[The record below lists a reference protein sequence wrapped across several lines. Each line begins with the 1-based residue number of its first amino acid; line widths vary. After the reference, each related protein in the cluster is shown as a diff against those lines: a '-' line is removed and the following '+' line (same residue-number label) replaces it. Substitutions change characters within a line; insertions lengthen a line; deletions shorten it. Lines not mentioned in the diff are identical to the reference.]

1 MKIFKICNLQ
11 SVICNSRPPKAGGF
25 TLLEV
30 LLAFTILSIILVALY
45 TTFSLS
51 QRAMSGI
58 DESLLKLQE
67 SRMTIDVMRREIDSL
82 LFNNDNTTSVFK
94 IEDKD
99 IYGKQASRLFFTA
112 FSPLMPGLSLIS
124 YYVEEKDGKLILFKK
139 LSSAF
144 TLTAEAKGV
153 EVVEDAEA
161 FMVEVLDGNKWV
173 KTWDASETKKIPEE
187 IKITITVLLKGRK
200 VSISETVKPQIG
212 RTL

>member
-1 MKIFKICNLQ
+1 
-11 SVICNSRPPKAGGF
+11 
-25 TLLEV
+25 V

-67 SRMTIDVMRREIDSL
+67 SRMTIDVMRREIDSIL
-82 LFNNDNTTSVFK
+82 PENKNSVFK
-94 IEDKD
+94 LEDKD

-124 YYVEEKDGKLILFKK
+124 YYVEEKDGKLILFKTM
-139 LSSAF
+139 SSAYAP
-144 TLTAEAKGV
+144 TAEGKGV

-173 KTWDASETKKIPEE
+173 KTWDASEIKRPPEE
-187 IKITITVLLKGRK
+187 IKITITVLLKGKR
-200 VSISETVKPQIG
+200 VSISETVKPKI
-212 RTL
+212 RKTI

>member
-1 MKIFKICNLQ
+1 MRKILVTRYSLLVTNM
-11 SVICNSRPPKAGGF
+11 GF

-67 SRMTIDVMRREIDSL
+67 SRMAIDAMRREIDSIL
-82 LFNNDNTTSVFK
+82 YRPENKNSVFK
-94 IEDKD
+94 LEDKD

-124 YYVEEKDGKLILFKK
+124 YYVEEKDGKLILFKTM
-139 LSSAF
+139 SSAYASN
-144 TLTAEAKGV
+144 AEGKGV

-173 KTWDASETKKIPEE
+173 KTWDTSETKRPPEE
-187 IKITITVLLKGRK
+187 IKITITVLLKGKR
-200 VSISETVKPQIG
+200 VSISETVNPKIDK
-212 RTL
+212 TL